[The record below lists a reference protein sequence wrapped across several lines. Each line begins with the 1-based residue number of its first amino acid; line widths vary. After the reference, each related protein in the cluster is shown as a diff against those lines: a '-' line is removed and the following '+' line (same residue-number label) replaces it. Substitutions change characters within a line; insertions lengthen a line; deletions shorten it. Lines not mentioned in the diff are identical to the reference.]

1 MFSTQSTKTVVAAL
15 LLIGTI
21 ASIALVGPAAAQL
34 DGTETKFYNNTTEI
48 GNTTTEITTTVN
60 GTNGSD
66 VYVNYYRI
74 ETDTNSTEHLETEG
88 VILSSDTGNE
98 TSHTYA
104 VQTENTSAYRV
115 VVHDNGDGLN
125 ASEVGSITVTDGSGS
140 GGGILYTDDGS
151 PNLRVIFLVIA
162 GISVIALGVDD

>member
-1 MFSTQSTKTVVAAL
+1 L

-21 ASIALVGPAAAQL
+21 VSIALVGPAAAQL
-34 DGTETKFYNNTTEI
+34 DGTETKFYNDTTEI

-74 ETDTNSTEHLETEG
+74 ETDTNSTERLETEG

-104 VQTENTSAYRV
+104 VQTENASAYRV
-115 VVHDNGDGLN
+115 VVHDNGGGLN
-125 ASEVGSITVTDGSGS
+125 ASEVGPITVTDGSGS
-140 GGGILYTDDGS
+140 GGGVFYTDDGS

-162 GISVIALGVDD
+162 GISVIVLGVDD

>member
-1 MFSTQSTKTVVAAL
+1 MISTQSTKTVVAAL

-34 DGTETKFYNNTTEI
+34 DGTETKFYNDTIEI

-125 ASEVGSITVTDGSGS
+125 ASEVGSIAVTDGSGS

-162 GISVIALGVDD
+162 GISVIVLGVDD

>member
-1 MFSTQSTKTVVAAL
+1 MISTQSTKTVVAAL

-34 DGTETKFYNNTTEI
+34 DGTETKFYNDTTEI

-74 ETDTNSTEHLETEG
+74 ENDTNSTEHLETEG

-125 ASEVGSITVTDGSGS
+125 ASEVGSIAVTDGSGS
-140 GGGILYTDDGS
+140 GGGIFYTDDGS

-162 GISVIALGVDD
+162 GISVIVLGVDD

>member
-1 MFSTQSTKTVVAAL
+1 MISTQSTKTVVAAL

-34 DGTETKFYNNTTEI
+34 DGTETKFYNDTTEI

-125 ASEVGSITVTDGSGS
+125 ASEVGSIAVTDGSGS